1 RERER
6 ESWFYKNHPNGL
18 YRPSHQVLNHLC
30 PNIQSIDAHI
40 PFELLLIAGFEPA
53 KVSGYSSSL
62 FFNQSHTQIG
72 IYIPRVN
79 DPYVSILEIE
89 KDLKEEQILTFEKQK
104 KELQESQVFELV
116 YDPEKNQ
123 SHWYLK
129 TDNKT
134 LLNIFTNKKLKIIE
148 ETENKI
154 VIETNEN
161 GKKIQ
166 TYIQKDFY
174 RYILLNTE
182 KKP

>member
-1 RERER
+1 MYEE
-6 ESWFYKNHPNGL
+6 E
-18 YRPSHQVLNHLC
+18 
-30 PNIQSIDAHI
+30 
-40 PFELLLIAGFEPA
+40 
-53 KVSGYSSSL
+53 
-62 FFNQSHTQIG
+62 
-72 IYIPRVN
+72 YIT
-79 DPYVSILEIE
+79 DE
-89 KDLKEEQILTFEKQK
+89 QK

-154 VIETNEN
+154 VIEPNEN